1 MLNQV
6 KIFDGKGKL
15 KEIIPKEAVV
25 YRYWKGFNVTNN
37 HIFAVSQGSQTNLK
51 LMLKKLVCGMCKK
64 KFETNHSRT
73 LYCGKVCADLSVET
87 RRKKKLKLKKQARKN
102 AKLNKT

>member
-15 KEIIPKEAVV
+15 MKIIPKEAIR

-73 LYCGKVCADLSVET
+73 LYCGKVCADIAVEK
-87 RRKKKLKLKKQARKN
+87 RRKKKLKLKQKARKN
-102 AKLNKT
+102 AKLYKT